1 MRKWN
6 EEGREGRE
14 EGGRGREGGG
24 GEERVRRGGREGEC
38 ERDGRTDKEMK
49 IVEGVEII

>member
-1 MRKWN
+1 MKKG
-6 EEGREGRE
+6 EKEGRK
-14 EGGRGREGGG
+14 GGRGREGGG
-24 GEERVRRGGREGEC
+24 SEERVRRGGREGEC